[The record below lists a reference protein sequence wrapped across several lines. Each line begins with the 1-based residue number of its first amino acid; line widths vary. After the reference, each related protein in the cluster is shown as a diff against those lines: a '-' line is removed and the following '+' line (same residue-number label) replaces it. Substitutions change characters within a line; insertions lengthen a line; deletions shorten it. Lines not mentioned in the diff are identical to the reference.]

1 MEKIILIKPLETVK
15 MLLVIYQMTKTYGEE
30 LCSSVWWKRELVSD
44 EIGYLAYFYEEW
56 KKLWL
61 NV

>member
-30 LCSSVWWKRELVSD
+30 LCSSV
-44 EIGYLAYFYEEW
+44 
-56 KKLWL
+56 
-61 NV
+61 